1 MATNSTYPLRI
12 LRFSSLLFIIFF
24 TTSCARKI
32 SFGTSTVV
40 PAAEG
45 RVKVSKDDNGNND
58 IQVDIRNLAEAKK
71 LTPSKSYY
79 VVWMETDE
87 GSVKNLGRLNSESGL
102 FSKSLKASL
111 NTVSP
116 FKPRRI
122 YVTAEDDPTI
132 QYPGSQ
138 VVISTER
145 F

>member
-1 MATNSTYPLRI
+1 MATNPAYPLKR
-12 LRFSSLLFIIFF
+12 LRFLCLLIILFSV
-24 TTSCARKI
+24 SCARKI

-45 RVKVSKDDNGNND
+45 RVKIDKDNNGNQN
-58 IQVDIRNLAEAKK
+58 IQVDIKNLAEPKR

-87 GSVKNLGRLNSESGL
+87 GTVKNLGRLNSETGL
-102 FSKSLKASL
+102 FSNTLKASL
-111 NTVSP
+111 HTVSP
-116 FKPRRI
+116 LKPRRI